1 MKAVKI
7 ILGLVIAVAIVVGIV
22 VFLGLKNINAIV
34 KGTVESVGP
43 QVTQTNVTL
52 EKVDIDITRGRGELN
67 NLMIANPAGFNSDY
81 AVRLGQI
88 VLEIEPQT
96 LLNPVIVIKEMRVG
110 GVKLIAEQ
118 KDMVNSNLQQL
129 LKSVQ
134 SKTGGGSTGDS
145 STGDSAGNAAAVA
158 DSGSEI
164 RMMVEKLVF
173 AGSSVQIITEQWG
186 EHTLDL
192 PDIEVDGI
200 GDRETGLTPNQL
212 GQAILKPV
220 LEQAKAKVKRDL
232 KQRVGKKAE
241 AKLKQKLEDKLDDKQ
256 KEKLEALKQLLRQ

>member
-7 ILGLVIAVAIVVGIV
+7 ILGLVIAAALVVGIV

-67 NLMIANPAGFNSDY
+67 NLMIANPAGFNSGY

-145 STGDSAGNAAAVA
+145 AGSAAAP

-173 AGSSVQIITEQWG
+173 AGSSVQVITEQWG
-186 EHTLDL
+186 EHTVDL

-256 KEKLEALKQLLRQ
+256 KEKLDALKQLLRQ

>member
-7 ILGLVIAVAIVVGIV
+7 ILGLVIAVALVVGIV

-34 KGTVESVGP
+34 KRTVESVGP

-67 NLMIANPAGFNSDY
+67 HLMIANPAGFNSDY

-145 STGDSAGNAAAVA
+145 TTSDSAGSAAAP